1 MRLCQH
7 QILLLQQLQ
16 PLPAPLLLQGLPP
29 LLDQRR
35 LPPQRPRRRRLPQE
49 PPLLKILPLRS
60 PPRNS
65 RGGAGNPQDGGG
77 GIGYRYGR
85 RFRQVLEPRFGGGR
99 ELRDGDERRAGWVSV
114 PAGGGGGIVR
124 VLRSFPG
131 RRVSGGGGSAA
142 GVADIVER
150 RDGATGGGY
159 VVVDGGERSRSGDG
173 GMGNAAAAGAGV

>member
-65 RGGAGNPQDGGG
+65 RGGAGNPQGQLQRRLVFLVDGGG

-99 ELRDGDERRAGWVSV
+99 
-114 PAGGGGGIVR
+114 GGGQG
-124 VLRSFPG
+124 
-131 RRVSGGGGSAA
+131 
-142 GVADIVER
+142 
-150 RDGATGGGY
+150 
-159 VVVDGGERSRSGDG
+159 
-173 GMGNAAAAGAGV
+173 GAGFG